1 MTDGDLLI
9 IVEVRQRKRGAR
21 VSAVESVTRV
31 KQQRLCRATEFLLR
45 RFPKLAQ
52 RPIRFDVVT
61 IDGATD
67 TGNLRWIRDAFR
79 P

>member
-21 VSAVESVTRV
+21 VSAVESVTPA

-45 RFPKLAQ
+45 RFPKLTQ
-52 RPIRFDVVT
+52 LPIRFDVIA

-67 TGNLRWIRDAFR
+67 TGTLRWIRDAFR